1 MRRGARSEPYAE
13 RRAAREEGKPK
24 AGKNGSALG
33 RFGFFF
39 LGKRRC
45 ASRPPPPS
53 FWACSGRGAGAALAY
68 NRRKGAP
75 RERRLIS
82 PWGFQSTG

>member
-1 MRRGARSEPYAE
+1 MRRGARSEPYAA

-24 AGKNGSALG
+24 ARKNGSALG

-45 ASRPPPPS
+45 ASRPPLLVLGLLGPQRR
-53 FWACSGRGAGAALAY
+53 GRIGL
-68 NRRKGAP
+68 
-75 RERRLIS
+75 
-82 PWGFQSTG
+82 

>member
-1 MRRGARSEPYAE
+1 MRRGARSEPYAA

-24 AGKNGSALG
+24 ARKNGSALG

-39 LGKRRC
+39 FWKKTLRLP
-45 ASRPPPPS
+45 SPPSS